1 MRLGILGGTFDPIHL
16 GHVSVAEAAYTEAGL
31 DSVLFLPDGDP
42 PHKTPGAS
50 GADRLHMVELAI
62 AGKPQFSVSDM
73 ELRRPG
79 RTYTVDTLIAL
90 INEDSSRELY
100 YIIGTDTLLQF
111 PTWKTAWKVATLCRM
126 LVVPRPGNNLEEIH
140 WFMGK
145 LHADFGLK
153 CQLLSQAGPDISST
167 RVRDLVAAGQPVD
180 ALVPQAVAEYIR
192 EQGLYLP

>member
-62 AGKPQFSVSDM
+62 AGRPQFTVSDM

-145 LHADFGLK
+145 LHADFGLNS
-153 CQLLSQAGPDISST
+153 QLLTQAGPDISST
-167 RVRDLVAAGQPVD
+167 RVRELAASGQPVSH
-180 ALVPQAVAEYIR
+180 LVPGPVARYIK
-192 EQGLYLP
+192 EQGLYR

>member
-1 MRLGILGGTFDPIHL
+1 MRLGIMGGTFDPIHL
-16 GHVSVAEAAYTEAGL
+16 GHLHVAQAAYEEAGL

-42 PHKTPGAS
+42 PHKTPGAR
-50 GADRLHMVELAI
+50 GEDRLNMVALAI
-62 AGKPQFSVSDM
+62 AGQPQFAVSDM

-90 INEDSSRELY
+90 INEDSRRELH

-126 LVVPRPGNNLEEIH
+126 LVVPRPGNNLAEIR

-145 LHADFGLK
+145 LHADFGLHS
-153 CQLLSQAGPDISST
+153 QLLSQMGPDISST
-167 RVRDLVAAGQPVD
+167 RVRELIAAGQPI
-180 ALVPQAVAEYIR
+180 ASLVPGAVADYIR
-192 EQGLYLP
+192 EKGLYRD